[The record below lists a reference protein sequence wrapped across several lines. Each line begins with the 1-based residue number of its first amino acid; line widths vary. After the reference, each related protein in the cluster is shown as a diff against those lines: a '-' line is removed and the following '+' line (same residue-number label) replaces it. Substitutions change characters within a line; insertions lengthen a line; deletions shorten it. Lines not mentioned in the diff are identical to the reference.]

1 MRTQL
6 KDQNSCPPSHFP
18 KPSSASDWSLSL
30 AEEGVQT
37 KKSMRDIQGSMMLFG
52 DWLLGGDFIPFNL
65 LSHIQPSP
73 DHNKSIA
80 HISMQMNPEVNWKY
94 PNPAF

>member
-18 KPSSASDWSLSL
+18 KPSSEPDWSLSL
-30 AEEGVQT
+30 AEGVQT
-37 KKSMRDIQGSMMLFG
+37 KKTVFRSMIDIQGSMMLFG

-65 LSHIQPSP
+65 LSHT
-73 DHNKSIA
+73 
-80 HISMQMNPEVNWKY
+80 
-94 PNPAF
+94 